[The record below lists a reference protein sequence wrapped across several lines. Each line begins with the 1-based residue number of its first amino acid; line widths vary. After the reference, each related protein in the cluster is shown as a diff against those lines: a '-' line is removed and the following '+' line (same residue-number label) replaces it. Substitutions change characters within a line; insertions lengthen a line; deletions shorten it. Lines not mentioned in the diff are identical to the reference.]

1 MAKYEIVERTEVNG
15 QVWYHIRKDDDHVE
29 GSFTRELERGEYLK
43 CLSDKLIEEAKEV
56 IQAEDEMEIAQE
68 LADVLEVINAIA
80 IANNLSFQ
88 DIEDARLKKKA
99 IKGGFEKGIYCSFI
113 EMTSDHQQ
121 INYYL
126 SKAEE
131 YPEVK

>member
-1 MAKYEIVERTEVNG
+1 MSKLRRFKVDKLIRDKIPEITLVDKVS
-15 QVWYHIRKDDDHVE
+15 
-29 GSFTRELERGEYLK
+29 SFTRELERGEYLK